1 MSHAVS
7 GITKSPPK
15 KQRPHLSCL
24 HSPKRPIFDIDQFD
38 RPSTTNDVSH
48 QLLSDAAS
56 SRYKQPQFD
65 SGSAT
70 TLDDASSIAEQGSC
84 VSTASKMDSPNPS
97 NHHKTSNPCSEG
109 DLTNTCSADESASR
123 ALATLTITN
132 RESIYV
138 RTLFRYDPAHDR
150 SLSARGLAF
159 EHGDI
164 LFVVNASDPEWW
176 QARYA
181 FPVNPPSWATPALAN
196 HEVGDPPG
204 GGGSPKPVGLNN
216 SHVRP
221 AYRRQL
227 GIIPSQRRMER
238 RQRLQAKRVQFID
251 RDVVID
257 SPWTSFLTANSAVTS
272 SEQHSA
278 GSPQQRFFGNNGS
291 REDLSAKKGSS
302 SSLSTAGY
310 PTTPGAYP
318 YSNGD
323 SMSMGG
329 TLERKKK
336 SGPFSIL
343 KRFSS
348 RRGQKNIERDMK
360 TKSISLEDVK
370 DPGSTMSRTYEIVH
384 PVTLK
389 MARPLILFGPLKE
402 LITEQLLA
410 SADFATCIQHTSRPP
425 MPHEV
430 DGVDFHF
437 VASKAAMETELSSG
451 KFLDAVIVN
460 GHFFA
465 TSIESVAKTLQSGK
479 ICILD
484 TSVKSLYR
492 LEAAGLHPISILVKP
507 ETVMQWRDLQ
517 RRLTVDQARRMF
529 EACLELEAEHWYT
542 FTSILNLDTLPNVV
556 NAVHRVLTQH
566 RGPSVWL
573 PVNSRPLQS
582 DYAGSS
588 PSRKP
593 AGT

>member
-1 MSHAVS
+1 
-7 GITKSPPK
+7 
-15 KQRPHLSCL
+15 
-24 HSPKRPIFDIDQFD
+24 
-38 RPSTTNDVSH
+38 
-48 QLLSDAAS
+48 
-56 SRYKQPQFD
+56 
-65 SGSAT
+65 
-70 TLDDASSIAEQGSC
+70 
-84 VSTASKMDSPNPS
+84 
-97 NHHKTSNPCSEG
+97 
-109 DLTNTCSADESASR
+109 
-123 ALATLTITN
+123 
-132 RESIYV
+132 
-138 RTLFRYDPAHDR
+138 
-150 SLSARGLAF
+150 
-159 EHGDI
+159 
-164 LFVVNASDPEWW
+164 
-176 QARYA
+176 
-181 FPVNPPSWATPALAN
+181 
-196 HEVGDPPG
+196 
-204 GGGSPKPVGLNN
+204 
-216 SHVRP
+216 
-221 AYRRQL
+221 
-227 GIIPSQRRMER
+227 
-238 RQRLQAKRVQFID
+238 
-251 RDVVID
+251 
-257 SPWTSFLTANSAVTS
+257 
-272 SEQHSA
+272 
-278 GSPQQRFFGNNGS
+278 
-291 REDLSAKKGSS
+291 
-302 SSLSTAGY
+302 
-310 PTTPGAYP
+310 
-318 YSNGD
+318 
-323 SMSMGG
+323 MSMGG

-437 VASKAAMETELSSG
+437 VASKAAMEIELSSG

-492 LEAAGLHPISILVKP
+492 LEAAGRHPISILVKP

-529 EACLELEAEHWYT
+529 KACLELEAEHWYT

-573 PVNSRPLQS
+573 PVNSRPLHS